1 MISAQTYTLANG
13 LRLVHNHDRNTRF
26 AVVNVLY
33 KVGSRDEEPQHTG
46 MAHLFEH
53 LMFGGTPTIPHFDGI
68 LQSAG
73 GNSNAWTDTDF
84 TNYYDEVPIHNIETA
99 LWLEADRMAMT
110 HFPAK
115 SLEVQRNVVIE
126 EFKERCLNKPYG
138 DVPHIMRNNAF
149 KHHTYRWPT
158 IGATPQHIADVSQEL
173 ADKFFNDFYTPSNAV
188 LSVVGDIDFDSLV
201 KLVEKYIGHIKPRKR
216 KVSHYDYDELTGS
229 SITVNERRDVPHN
242 AIYKYFMMPG
252 RFDADYVAVDM
263 LTEILASGRSSR
275 FYSNITGKGR
285 GFSTIDSSIIGC
297 IDPGALIVNGRLLS
311 GVSFEEGED
320 IIRKELDSLTNV
332 DVSCAELEKCVNKL
346 ETNRLLNLISC
357 TERAFNLAYYTMLGD
372 ANLINT
378 EIDEYRKLTPT
389 AIKETAKRIFCTNRC
404 ITLHYGPNA

>member
-1 MISAQTYTLANG
+1 M
-13 LRLVHNHDRNTRF
+13 
-26 AVVNVLY
+26 
-33 KVGSRDEEPQHTG
+33 
-46 MAHLFEH
+46 
-53 LMFGGTPTIPHFDGI
+53 
-68 LQSAG
+68 
-73 GNSNAWTDTDF
+73 
-84 TNYYDEVPIHNIETA
+84 
-99 LWLEADRMAMT
+99 
-110 HFPAK
+110 
-115 SLEVQRNVVIE
+115 
-126 EFKERCLNKPYG
+126 
-138 DVPHIMRNNAF
+138 
-149 KHHTYRWPT
+149 
-158 IGATPQHIADVSQEL
+158 SQEL

-201 KLVEKYIGHIKPRKR
+201 KLVEKYFGHIKPRER
-216 KVSHYDYDELTGS
+216 KVSHYDYDEPTGS
-229 SITVNERRDVPHN
+229 AITVNERRDVPHN

-311 GVSFEEGED
+311 GVSFEEGAD
-320 IIRKELDSLTNV
+320 IIRQELDSLTNV

-378 EIDEYRKLTPT
+378 EIDEYRKLTP
-389 AIKETAKRIFCTNRC
+389 ADIKETAKRIFCTNRC